1 MQNQLFVL
9 MPISKYR
16 KLNKAPISKSERDML
31 LADRANIKGAAQRK
45 GVTLDDWD
53 EQRES
58 NAAKNNFELGCWLF
72 LAAKSYSAPA
82 EDRAE
87 FLRRIFISGRARLD
101 YDFFTIFN
109 FGERQF
115 DSLLEQGDGDLIIDI
130 LRNEIPGD
138 KTGGIKRAFNYHGW
152 VV

>member
-16 KLNKAPISKSERDML
+16 KLDKAPISKKERDML
-31 LADRANIKGAAQRK
+31 LADRKNIKGAAQRK
-45 GVTLDDWD
+45 NITLDAWD
-53 EQRES
+53 EEQES
-58 NAAKNNFELGCWLF
+58 AAAKYNFELGCWLY
-72 LAAKSYSAPA
+72 LAAQNPDAPL

-87 FLRRIFISGRARLD
+87 FLRRIFISGFARLG
-101 YDFFTIFN
+101 YEFFTIFN

-115 DSLLEQGDGDLIIDI
+115 DSLLEQGDGDQIIDI
-130 LRNEIPGD
+130 LRSEIPAD
-138 KTGGIKRAFNYHGW
+138 KTEGIKRAFDYHGW